1 MGKKIFLFV
10 AAILVLNTISF
21 SQTASAT
28 IGNVDPSSYYVGEEI
43 YVPINV
49 TNFNNIGA
57 ITLFIG
63 YDPNVVT
70 FIATVNINSQVSGI
84 LSNAYNSQ
92 VLMAWSANPPNWA
105 TISSG
110 ILCKM
115 KFVYLGGS
123 CNITFNPGC
132 EVVNSSLNPI
142 NVTYTNNQI
151 PVNNA
156 GANTVKLIDVN
167 NAIVG
172 NTVNVA
178 VEINGLTNV
187 GAITF
192 TINYDNAKLSYI
204 NVTNGSISGVVVNP
218 SGGTLYVTW
227 TSLIGVTFSNS
238 TAFTLNFTYNGIG
251 AADLSFGP

>member
-84 LSNAYNSQ
+84 L
-92 VLMAWSANPPNWA
+92 
-105 TISSG
+105 
-110 ILCKM
+110 
-115 KFVYLGGS
+115 
-123 CNITFNPGC
+123 
-132 EVVNSSLNPI
+132 
-142 NVTYTNNQI
+142 
-151 PVNNA
+151 
-156 GANTVKLIDVN
+156 
-167 NAIVG
+167 
-172 NTVNVA
+172 
-178 VEINGLTNV
+178 
-187 GAITF
+187 
-192 TINYDNAKLSYI
+192 
-204 NVTNGSISGVVVNP
+204 
-218 SGGTLYVTW
+218 
-227 TSLIGVTFSNS
+227 
-238 TAFTLNFTYNGIG
+238 
-251 AADLSFGP
+251 